1 MIYPDK
7 YTDKRLEIAV
17 YGMHESGMPAHLIAD
32 QLGIDEDH
40 VKGIICWIWAC
51 DRAAFRFRKR

>member
-1 MIYPDK
+1 MMIYPDK

-17 YGMHESGMPAHLIAD
+17 YGMHESGMPAHLIAE

-40 VKGIICWIWAC
+40 VKGIICWI
-51 DRAAFRFRKR
+51 